1 MIYLILN
8 NSRNVMVK
16 NLLVKMKEE
25 DYLILRALLETHD
38 LQVDEFMDLITSNTE
53 ALENLILQLTTKRI
67 G

>member
-1 MIYLILN
+1 
-8 NSRNVMVK
+8 MVK

-38 LQVDEFMDLITSNTE
+38 LHVDEFMDLITSNTE

>member
-1 MIYLILN
+1 MIYLILDN
-8 NSRNVMVK
+8 FRNVMVR

-53 ALENLILQLTTKRI
+53 ALENLILQLLTKRTD
-67 G
+67 

>member
-1 MIYLILN
+1 
-8 NSRNVMVK
+8 MVR

-53 ALENLILQLTTKRI
+53 ALENLILQLTTRRTD
-67 G
+67 